1 MDKKNSLDV
10 CIDGARTFLALM
22 LFRAAGWLLPA
33 GTLRAAVNLSFVIY
47 RDRVAYEEMCAM
59 CGWRKLGLVAWA
71 EIWAGVWGEDNPRP
85 GEVSKA
91 AATVRS
97 MSR

>member
-1 MDKKNSLDV
+1 MDNENSLDK
-10 CIDGARTFLALM
+10 CINGARTMLAYIF
-22 LFRAAGWLLPA
+22 FRAAGWLLPA

-47 RDRVAYEEMCAM
+47 RDRTAYEEVCAM

-71 EIWAGVWGEDNPRP
+71 EIWAAIWAQDRPRP
-85 GEVSKA
+85 AEVAQA
-91 AATVRS
+91 AAKVRS